1 MASNVRRELKLDNFL
16 PSIMSNL
23 AATIS
28 RKLSS
33 IYVQEYG
40 LSTSQWR
47 ILANLAQYQTLTASE
62 IVSYTEME
70 KTRVSRAVSGLTQRG
85 LLNQTRAAG
94 DSRLKDL
101 SLTVSGKELYQ
112 SIVPKVLIWERELL
126 NGLSSGEYR
135 DLMYL
140 LEKLKLQLGRTGSG
154 TNSQ

>member
-154 TNSQ
+154 PNSQ

>member
-28 RKLSS
+28 RKLST

-47 ILANLAQYQTLTASE
+47 ILANLAQYKTLTASE

-154 TNSQ
+154 T